1 MTGKPF
7 LTELLAGLDG
17 VTRGEWAVDGF
28 NLGGV
33 IRRAPGKTHVSDW
46 RHLAVCQS
54 ENVNWRKDAAHIARC
69 SPDRIRAIGE
79 YVEQIE
85 RERDEA
91 REEFATVA
99 KANKEIAEW
108 WQEADSRAYALE
120 QKLKVAR
127 EAAMP
132 LAILKIP
139 KNPLGNAAAYSIRY
153 SDIERARALFNEEND
168 Q

>member
-1 MTGKPF
+1 MTGKTI

-17 VTRGEWAVDGF
+17 VTAVM
-28 NLGGV
+28 LT
-33 IRRAPGKTHVSDW
+33 AKQAKE
-46 RHLAVCQS
+46 L
-54 ENVNWRKDAAHIARC
+54 
-69 SPDRIRAIGE
+69 GE
-79 YVEQIE
+79 YVEKID

-91 REEFATVA
+91 RNDEWLAAITAVQFMVA
-99 KANKEIAEW
+99 NWHQDCRSKIEHDALNNAAEDIISGLKNAGPTEYLDMKW
-108 WQEADSRAYALE
+108 KDAEAAVAAESRASALE